1 MNHRQQAK
9 LYYLYM
15 MSDGDISD
23 NEKRLFNT
31 ICKKLQLDA
40 NDKKNIM
47 AECKEITDEE
57 GLNCIQVIRKNA
69 KEPHIFGVLDIGL
82 TGYASDK
89 DKAII
94 LWNLINLGYSDAL
107 YSSQEKET
115 VDFLRKY
122 WEIPESLYR
131 EMMDVAETCLA
142 LEKHKQWVD
151 TLPET
156 EDKLKKLDQIK
167 KDIKFTQ
174 ETIETTISE
183 IAF

>member
-40 NDKKNIM
+40 DDKKHII
-47 AECKEITDEE
+47 AECKEITDEK
-57 GLNCIQVIRKNA
+57 GLNCIQVIRKNS
-69 KEPHIFGVLDIGL
+69 KESAIFGVLDIGL

-94 LWNLINLGYSDAL
+94 LWNLINLGYSDAI
-107 YSSQEKET
+107 YSTQEKEV

-122 WEIPESLYR
+122 WNVPESLYL
-131 EMMDVAETCLA
+131 EMIDVAETCLA
-142 LEKHKQWVD
+142 LERHKQWVSA
-151 TLPET
+151 LPET
-156 EDKLKKLDQIK
+156 EDKVKKLDQIK

-174 ETIETTISE
+174 KTIETTISE
-183 IAF
+183 IVF

>member
-23 NEKRLFNT
+23 NEKRLFGT

-40 NDKKNIM
+40 DDKKHIM
-47 AECKEITDEE
+47 AECKEITDQE
-57 GLNCIQVIRKNA
+57 GLNCIEVIRKNA
-69 KEPHIFGVLDIGL
+69 KESYVFGALDIGL

-89 DKAII
+89 DKAVI

-107 YSSQEKET
+107 FSSQEKET
-115 VDFLRKY
+115 VDFLREY
-122 WEIPESLYR
+122 WQIPEFLYS

-142 LEKHKQWVD
+142 LEMYKQWVD

-167 KDIKFTQ
+167 KDIKLTQ

-183 IAF
+183 IAL